1 MSKLNTHFCDYCGKE
16 MWGEE
21 VQHFKEHEFC
31 SPECIDSY
39 YSEKEGF

>member
-1 MSKLNTHFCDYCGKE
+1 MSSVYTHFCDYCGKE
-16 MWGEE
+16 MWGED

>member
-16 MWGEE
+16 IWGEA

-39 YSEKEGF
+39 HSEKEGF